1 MNERYLKTVKAK
13 IEEFGV
19 FIQVVACGE
28 DSYAYTIGMAKYGLP
43 DAIVFCPDHKAA
55 HLVLNLYSNHVRVN
69 GQFYGKSNE
78 LLQGNNGSEM
88 PVYVSA
94 LSHTIELQDE
104 YVVQAFNFY
113 AAYIDIIKS
122 HDIEFVQ
129 LMIPDKFGNLPNE
142 PDYKQ
147 SIQPQQVLLGGRL
160 DS

>member
-1 MNERYLKTVKAK
+1 MNEQYLKTVKNK
-13 IEEFGV
+13 IDKFGV
-19 FIQVVACGE
+19 FIQGVSCNE
-28 DSYAYTIGMAKYGLP
+28 DSFAYTIGMAKHGLP

-55 HLVLNLYSNHVRVN
+55 HLVLNLYAEHVRQH

-78 LLQGNNGSEM
+78 LLIGSNGAEM

-94 LSHTIELQDE
+94 LSQTIELQDE

-113 AAYIDIIKS
+113 TAYMDIIKS

-142 PDYKQ
+142 PAYKQ
-147 SIQPQQVLLGGRL
+147 FIQPQKVLLGGRL